1 MFAHLED
8 TVEYD
13 ITALANELLALMK
26 IDAMLWNKGTA
37 YNPGDV
43 IYGSLYGVMLDEKFQ
58 CR

>member
-26 IDAMLWNKGTA
+26 VDAMLWNKGTA

-43 IYGSLYGVMLDEKFQ
+43 IYGSLYGVMLDEKF
-58 CR
+58 